1 MLTMGQRMLATAL
14 VPAAEADEALS
25 AARCTFDRLVGFGTR
40 EPVFESY
47 VTFDREAVRRDRWGG
62 WPPATPVRTE
72 PGAALLERQWAE
84 TLTAFLDRLERLCDA
99 LRAHSSLALMGDAA
113 DVRRVCAELGATEGP
128 TIYVYDQYGLGIRH
142 RNRLDAVLEQDERM
156 WIVPAE
162 VRY

>member
-1 MLTMGQRMLATAL
+1 MVQRMLVTAL
-14 VPAAEADEALS
+14 VPAAETDEAVS

-47 VTFDREAVRRDRWGG
+47 AMFDHETVSRDRWGD
-62 WPPATPVRTE
+62 WPPATRVRTE
-72 PGAALLERQWAE
+72 PGASLLERQWAE
-84 TLTAFLDRLERLCDA
+84 TLTAFLDRLEQLCDA
-99 LRAHSSLALMGDAA
+99 LRAHSSLDLMGDAG

-142 RNRLDAVLEQDERM
+142 RNRLDAVLGQDEQV